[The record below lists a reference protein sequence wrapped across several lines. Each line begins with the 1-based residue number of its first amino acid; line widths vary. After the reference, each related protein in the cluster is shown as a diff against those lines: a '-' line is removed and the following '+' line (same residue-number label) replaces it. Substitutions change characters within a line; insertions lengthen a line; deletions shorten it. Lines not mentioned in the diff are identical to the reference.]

1 MDDRLIMSDLSDK
14 VIGVS
19 KFLGIPMD
27 ALTGKPP
34 EAAKTRDELKQ
45 RLGSMGEAA
54 IERAEWSAVVGWLTI
69 RPEAKLDPAL
79 TKRLKEEVEFYMIAR
94 AALAGL
100 PDPDG
105 NPLEAPYVAF
115 HRSRQSRIKK
125 RAMQLREQ
133 WREAG
138 EQCITSSIG
147 YVCGYLERAK
157 SKAAR
162 KTAQA

>member
-1 MDDRLIMSDLSDK
+1 MNDLSDK

-27 ALTGKPP
+27 ALVGKPP
-34 EAAKTRDELKQ
+34 VAAKSRDELKQ
-45 RLGSMGEAA
+45 RLGSIGEAA

-69 RPEAKLDPAL
+69 RPEAKLDPAM
-79 TKRLKEEVEFYMIAR
+79 TKRLKEEVEYYMIGR

-100 PDPDG
+100 PDPNG
-105 NPLEAPYVAF
+105 GPLEAPYLTF

-125 RAMQLREQ
+125 RAIQLREQ

-138 EQCITSSIG
+138 EQCLPSSIS
-147 YVCGYLERAK
+147 YVCGYLESAM

-162 KTAQA
+162 KAVQA